1 MSDLRASRLADLWT
15 RHLTGQELSEDESAQ
30 LTDAFASDDM
40 FRRRVLHDRQLDGA
54 MRTMAD
60 LRERQSEMLATMDQL
75 VRAAALSDG
84 FVERLRPR
92 LRQQQAS
99 SWSRRTALG
108 LAVAAA
114 LAALFVG
121 LKGRPS
127 RQTASRNKPASPTVM
142 ARSVSRPPVDQ
153 QVFPAP
159 TGRRAVLLLGSED
172 SQSPPSRKQIAADGK
187 LRARLEQLGFTVD
200 VLTTEDPEPTLMK
213 AAGNAQVVVLS
224 PSILTMKLS
233 DELISAPVPLV
244 ALESSAF
251 ERLGLTGTV
260 WKRDLGNNQGRTRE
274 LAISNPSH
282 PLAAGLSGE
291 AVVLT
296 RNQLLRWGIPGEE
309 AIVVAH
315 YANEPEGHAALF
327 AYERGRQMP
336 GGPAAARRVAIFLG
350 NDRVINSLTPD
361 GWRLFDAAVT
371 WSAADRR

>member
-1 MSDLRASRLADLWT
+1 MSDLHASRLADLWT
-15 RHLTGQELSEDESAQ
+15 RHLTGQELSADESAQ
-30 LTDAFASDDM
+30 LTDALAGDDM

-54 MRTMAD
+54 LRTLAE
-60 LRERQSEMLATMDQL
+60 LRERQSELLTTMDQL

-92 LRQQQAS
+92 LRQERGS

-121 LKGRPS
+121 LKGWPT
-127 RQTASRNKPASPTVM
+127 RQTASRKVSTPAVM
-142 ARSVSRPPVDQ
+142 ARSIDRPPVEERI
-153 QVFPAP
+153 VPAA
-159 TGRRAVLLLGSED
+159 TGRRAVLLLGSEE
-172 SQSPPSRKQIAADGK
+172 SQSPLSRRQIAADGK
-187 LRARLEQLGFTVD
+187 LRTRLEQLGFTVD
-200 VLTTEDPEPTLMK
+200 VLTTEDPEPVLLK
-213 AAGNAQVVVLS
+213 AAGAAQVVVLS

-233 DELISAPVPLV
+233 DELITAPVPLV

-260 WKRDLGNNQGRTRE
+260 WKRDLGNNQGRGRE
-274 LAISNPSH
+274 LVITDPHH

-291 AVVLT
+291 AMVLT

-315 YANEPEGHAALF
+315 YAGEPDSHAALF

-350 NDRVINSLTPD
+350 NDRVISSLSPD

-371 WSAADRR
+371 WSAADHR